1 MKSIPIVLL
10 VLFLFYVPD
19 VLAQV
24 NRYGLAI
31 NEIMAD
37 PSPIVGLPN
46 AEFIELRNN
55 STSTINLNRWS
66 IKRGNSRAS
75 IQVNYLL
82 KPDSLVV
89 ICSRTQAVFFNAL
102 GNTIGISSFPS
113 LGNEGD
119 LILLLSPEG
128 KTMDAVEYDS
138 SFYGNTLKAQGGWTM
153 ELVNP
158 RLPCERKNWKASIN
172 NKGGTPGKENSVFD
186 TLFAAVPLQALQC
199 IAISN
204 RELLLVLNRGAD
216 STSLAQ
222 RNNYEL
228 LPQIGQPIHTRPLGP
243 LFNRVQLQL
252 PEALK
257 EKQVYVLKA
266 KNLLH
271 CNGKDSDTI
280 SIKTGLT
287 VEAKADNIVINEIM
301 FNPPPGGHDFVEI
314 FNKGQEI
321 INLRNIYLSNEN
333 AAGIPGIPIQV
344 STTDHNFF
352 PGEYRVLTEKS
363 EFLKR
368 RWDCDEASIIQPKTL
383 PSLPDS
389 KGNILLM
396 NKQGVVVDAFYYTA
410 DMHFP
415 LIHDKSGVSLERI
428 DPSGNT
434 NDKQNWHSASA
445 SVRYASPTKTNSQYV
460 SPQQSVDNS
469 SKSSICIEPDL
480 ISPNNDGVHDR
491 LLIHYDFDE
500 PGTLLSAHLF
510 NAAGRYISTIVN
522 NRLCGKTGVF
532 VWNGLDN
539 KHMKASS
546 GLYIVLVETFHLN
559 GKSKTAKKAVIVK

>member
-1 MKSIPIVLL
+1 MKTIPVVLL
-10 VLFLFYVPD
+10 ALFLYSTHAF
-19 VLAQV
+19 AQV
-24 NRYGLAI
+24 NRYGLVI

-55 STSTINLNRWS
+55 SASTINLNKWS

-89 ICSRTQAVFFNAL
+89 ICSRTQAVFFNAP
-102 GNTIGISSFPS
+102 GKTIGISSFPS
-113 LGNEGD
+113 LGNEAD
-119 LILLLSPEG
+119 LISLLSPEG

-138 SFYGNTLKAQGGWTM
+138 SFYANTLKAQGGWTM
-153 ELVNP
+153 ELINP
-158 RLPCERKNWKASIN
+158 NLPCERKNWKASTN

-186 TLFAAVPLQALQC
+186 THFAGVPLHAEQC
-199 IAISN
+199 MAVSN
-204 RELLLVLNRGAD
+204 QELLLVLNRGAD

-222 RNNYEL
+222 ANNYEL
-228 LPQIGQPIHTRPLGP
+228 LPEIGHPLHARPLPP
-243 LFNRVQLQL
+243 LFNKVELQL

-257 EKQVYVLKA
+257 EKQVYVMKA

-271 CNGKDSDTI
+271 CNGKGGDTI
-280 SIKTGLT
+280 GIKTGLT
-287 VEAKADNIVINEIM
+287 AEANADNLVINEIM
-301 FNPPPGGHDFVEI
+301 FNPPPGGHDFVEL
-314 FNKGQEI
+314 FNKGQDI
-321 INLRNIYLSNEN
+321 INLRDLYLSNKN
-333 AAGIPGIPIQV
+333 AAGLPGIPIQV
-344 STTDHNFF
+344 SATDHNFF

-363 EFLKR
+363 QSLKS
-368 RWDCDEASIIQPKTL
+368 RWNCDEASIIQTKAL
-383 PSLPDS
+383 PSLPDD

-396 NKQGVVVDAFYYTA
+396 NKQGVLVDAFHYTA

-415 LIHDKSGVSLERI
+415 FIHDQSGVSLERI
-428 DPSGNT
+428 DPSAKT

-460 SPQQSVDNS
+460 GPQQRVDNT
-469 SKSSICIEPDL
+469 SKTSIHIEPDM
-480 ISPNNDGVHDR
+480 ISPNNDGLVDR
-491 LLIHYDFDE
+491 LHIYYTFDD

-510 NAAGRYISTIVN
+510 NEQGKFISTIVN

-532 VWNGLDN
+532 VWNGMDDKN
-539 KHMKASS
+539 MKPST
-546 GLYIVLVETFHLN
+546 GLYVVLAESFHLN
-559 GKSKTAKKAVIVK
+559 GKSTRVKKTVIIK